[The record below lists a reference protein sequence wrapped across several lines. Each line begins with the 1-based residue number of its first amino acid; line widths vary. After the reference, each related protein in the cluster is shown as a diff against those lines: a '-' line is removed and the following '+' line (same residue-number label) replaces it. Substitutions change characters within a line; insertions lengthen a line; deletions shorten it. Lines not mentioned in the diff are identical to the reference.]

1 MTFAIE
7 FDFNNKTERQ
17 IPLEDVAQ
25 KPANGF
31 YYWIDLESAPKDTAR
46 AFLERMGVDPLT
58 LDTLL
63 DEDGP
68 PRFYVFQS
76 CLQFAL
82 SEARIAH
89 GEFRTN
95 PVQVILGPH
104 YMLTSHQG
112 PVEFLADMKRT
123 YREDFHAH
131 SQSHGFLLF
140 ELADHLT
147 HHYRLTLA
155 VVSEMIEGIEGQ
167 LLGETDDEIF
177 RDVYDLIRWL
187 LEFRKVIISSRETVH
202 ELATR
207 KSPFISQT
215 TQPFLEKK
223 GVLLERLSADATTER
238 EVLSESLNL
247 YMGIV
252 SYRTNQV
259 VTKLTMVSMF
269 FLPLSFLVGIYGM
282 NFGSPD
288 STMPELQWKYGY
300 LFFWFVVFAIVG
312 GLLYWMRRNRWL

>member
-1 MTFAIE
+1 MTLAIE
-7 FDFNNKTERQ
+7 FDFNKKHDRE
-17 IPLEDVAQ
+17 ISLEQVAE

-31 YYWIDLESAPKDTAR
+31 YYWIDLESQPKASAA
-46 AFLERMGVDPLT
+46 AFLARMGVDQLT
-58 LDTLL
+58 LDTLF

-68 PRFYVFQS
+68 PRFNVFQS
-76 CLQFAL
+76 CLHFTL
-82 SEARIAH
+82 GEVRIVN
-89 GEFRTN
+89 GEFHTK
-95 PVQVILGPH
+95 PVQIILGPH
-104 YMLTSHQG
+104 YMLTFHEG
-112 PVEFLADMKRT
+112 RVEFLSDMKRT
-123 YREDFHAH
+123 YREDFHDH

-155 VVSEMIEGIEGQ
+155 VISEMIEGIETK
-167 LLGETDDEIF
+167 LLGEPNDEIF

-187 LEFRKVIISSRETVH
+187 LEFRKVIISSRETIH

-288 STMPELQWKYGY
+288 STMPELHWKYGY
-300 LFFWFVVFAIVG
+300 LFFWCVVFAIVG
-312 GLLYWMRRNRWL
+312 GLLYWMRRNKWL